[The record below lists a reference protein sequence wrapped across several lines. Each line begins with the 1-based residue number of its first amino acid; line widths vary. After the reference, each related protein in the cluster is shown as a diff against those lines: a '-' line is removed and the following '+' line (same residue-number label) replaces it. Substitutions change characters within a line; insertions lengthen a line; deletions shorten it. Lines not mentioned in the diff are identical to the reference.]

1 MSDQVEAPTT
11 DNASSKI
18 NPVLKSSDMPEEM
31 QTKVYELAQS
41 ALDSSKKAVDIAA
54 SMKKEMDK
62 TYGPTWHAIVGKS
75 FGSFVSH
82 ESGNFH
88 LFLCGQLGIS
98 SFQNSLIFYWIG
110 YVVILFVCLLVFF
123 LISLHSISSGGSV

>member
-1 MSDQVEAPTT
+1 
-11 DNASSKI
+11 
-18 NPVLKSSDMPEEM
+18 M

-41 ALDSSKKAVDIAA
+41 AIDSSKKAVDIAA

-82 ESGNFH
+82 ESGNFIYFYVDNLAFL
-88 LFLCGQLGIS
+88 LFKTA
-98 SFQNSLIFYWIG
+98 
-110 YVVILFVCLLVFF
+110 
-123 LISLHSISSGGSV
+123 

>member
-1 MSDQVEAPTT
+1 
-11 DNASSKI
+11 
-18 NPVLKSSDMPEEM
+18 M

-54 SMKKEMDK
+54 SMKKEMDT

-82 ESGNFH
+82 ESGNFIYFYVDNLAFL
-88 LFLCGQLGIS
+88 LFKTA
-98 SFQNSLIFYWIG
+98 
-110 YVVILFVCLLVFF
+110 
-123 LISLHSISSGGSV
+123 